1 MIDPDDD
8 PVGSAISQALQ
19 AIGKDS
25 KSQDLTKF
33 YSLIGSKLADSG
45 RQDADDSHVKQIA
58 QECAKAAVEAK
69 PSRDEATELATKEIF
84 SRLHRD
90 GLRASEKQVRDAA
103 SSQVG
108 HFLTKLRQNG
118 MRRHIRRPK
127 LKG

>member
-58 QECAKAAVEAK
+58 Q
-69 PSRDEATELATKEIF
+69 
-84 SRLHRD
+84 
-90 GLRASEKQVRDAA
+90 KQVRDAA